1 VIARR
6 AWIARST
13 KVMMIAAV
21 ALLAT
26 ATVAPTAFATKAM
39 KFGQRTLRPG
49 MKGGDVETLQENL
62 ARLGFNIPA
71 DGQYGPQT
79 ANAVRKF
86 QHTEDLPAS
95 GLLTR
100 RDAIVMRKVLVANAA
115 ELTGGAEANPALP
128 PPVQP
133 PAGPSPNPSPPATA
147 PGDKAT
153 ITGDGMAVAPAS
165 APQAVK
171 DIIAAG
177 NKIAKLPYR
186 YGGGHNESFQDTA
199 YDCSGSVSYAL
210 HGANLLDSPLPSG
223 DLESWGQGGNG
234 SWVTVYANAGHAF
247 MTVAGLRFDTSGRT
261 DSGSRW
267 QKDMRDTGDY
277 VARHPANL

>member
-1 VIARR
+1 MIARR
-6 AWIARST
+6 AWDARST
-13 KVMMIAAV
+13 KIMMIGV
-21 ALLAT
+21 IALLAM
-26 ATVAPTAFATKAM
+26 ATFAPTVYAGKAM
-39 KFGQRTLRPG
+39 QFGQRTLRPG
-49 MKGGDVETLQENL
+49 MKGGDVQTLQENL

-71 DGQYGPQT
+71 DGQYGPAT
-79 ANAVRKF
+79 LAAVKSF
-86 QHTEDLPAS
+86 QKTEDLKVN

-100 RDAIVMRKVLVANAA
+100 HDAAVMRKVLVANAA

-133 PAGPSPNPSPPATA
+133 PANPNPPATA

-153 ITGDGMAVAPAS
+153 INGDGMAVAPAS

-171 DIIAAG
+171 DIITAG

-210 HGANLLDSPLPSG
+210 HGANLIDSPLPSG
-223 DLESWGQGGNG
+223 DLESWGQGGTG
-234 SWVTVYANAGHAF
+234 SWVTVYANEGHAF

-267 QKDMRDTGDY
+267 QKDMRETGDY

>member
-1 VIARR
+1 MIARR
-6 AWIARST
+6 AWTARTT
-13 KVMMIAAV
+13 KIVMIAAV
-21 ALLAT
+21 ALLAP
-26 ATVAPTAFATKAM
+26 ATIAPPALAM
-39 KFGQRTLRPG
+39 QFGQRTLRPG
-49 MKGGDVETLQENL
+49 MKGGDVQTLQENL

-79 ANAVRKF
+79 AAAVKKF
-86 QHTEDLPAS
+86 QQTEHLTVN

-100 RDAIVMRKVLVANAA
+100 RDAIIMRKVLVANAA

-133 PAGPSPNPSPPATA
+133 PPDPNPPNPPATA
-147 PGDKAT
+147 PGDKAQLT
-153 ITGDGMAVAPAS
+153 SDGMAVAPAS

-177 NKIAKLPYR
+177 NKIATLPYR
-186 YGGGHNESFQDTA
+186 YGGGHNSSFQDSA

-210 HGANLLDSPLPSG
+210 HGANLLNSPLPSG
-223 DLESWGQGGNG
+223 DLESWGQGGQG
-234 SWVTVYANAGHAF
+234 TWVTVYANSGHAF

-261 DSGSRW
+261 GTGSRW
-267 QKDMRDTGDY
+267 QSDMRDTSAY

>member
-6 AWIARST
+6 AWTARST
-13 KVMMIAAV
+13 KIVMIAAV
-21 ALLAT
+21 ALLVP
-26 ATVAPTAFATKAM
+26 ATVAPPALAM
-39 KFGQRTLRPG
+39 QFGQRTLRPG
-49 MKGGDVETLQENL
+49 MKGADVQTLQQNL
-62 ARLGFNIPA
+62 ARLGFNISA

-79 ANAVRKF
+79 VAAVKKF
-86 QHTEDLPAS
+86 QQTEHLVVN

-100 RDAIVMRKVLVANAA
+100 RDAIIMRKVLVANAA

-133 PAGPSPNPSPPATA
+133 PANPSPPNPPPTA
-147 PGDKAT
+147 PGDKAQLT
-153 ITGDGMAVAPAS
+153 SDGMAVAPAS

-186 YGGGHNESFQDTA
+186 YGGGHNSSFQDSA

-210 HGANLLDSPLPSG
+210 HGANLLNSPLPSG
-223 DLESWGQGGNG
+223 DLESWGQGGQG
-234 SWVTVYANAGHAF
+234 SWVTVYANSGHAF

-261 DSGSRW
+261 NSGSRW
-267 QKDMRDTGDY
+267 QSDMRDTSAY

>member
-1 VIARR
+1 
-6 AWIARST
+6 
-13 KVMMIAAV
+13 MIAAV
-21 ALLAT
+21 ALLVPAT
-26 ATVAPTAFATKAM
+26 IAPPALAM

-49 MKGGDVETLQENL
+49 MKGGDVQTLQENL
-62 ARLGFNIPA
+62 ARLGFNISA

-79 ANAVRKF
+79 VAAVKKF
-86 QHTEDLPAS
+86 QQTEHLVVN

-100 RDAIVMRKVLVANAA
+100 RDAIVMRKVIVANAA
-115 ELTGGAEANPALP
+115 QLTGGAEANPALP

-133 PAGPSPNPSPPATA
+133 PADPNPPATA
-147 PGDKAT
+147 PGDKAQVT
-153 ITGDGMAVAPAS
+153 SDGMAVAPAS

-186 YGGGHNESFQDTA
+186 YGGGHNSSFQDSA

-210 HGANLLDSPLPSG
+210 HGANLLNSPLPSS
-223 DLESWGQGGNG
+223 DLESWGQGGQG
-234 SWVTVYANAGHAF
+234 SWVTVYANSGHAF

-261 DSGSRW
+261 NSGSRW
-267 QKDMRDTGDY
+267 QSDMRDTSAY

>member
-1 VIARR
+1 
-6 AWIARST
+6 
-13 KVMMIAAV
+13 MIAAV

-71 DGQYGPQT
+71 DGQYGPAT
-79 ANAVRKF
+79 LAAVKSF
-86 QHTEDLPAS
+86 QKTEDLKVN

-100 RDAIVMRKVLVANAA
+100 HDAAVMRKVLVANAA

-133 PAGPSPNPSPPATA
+133 PANPNPPATA
-147 PGDKAT
+147 PGDKAQ
-153 ITGDGMAVAPAS
+153 ITSDGMAVAPAS
-165 APQAVK
+165 APQQVK

-210 HGANLLDSPLPSG
+210 HGANLIDSPLPSG
-223 DLESWGQGGNG
+223 DLESWAQGGTC
-234 SWVTVYANAGHAF
+234 SWVTVYANEGHAF

-267 QKDMRDTGDY
+267 QKDMRETGDY

>member
-6 AWIARST
+6 AWTARST
-13 KVMMIAAV
+13 KIVMIAAV
-21 ALLAT
+21 ALLVP
-26 ATVAPTAFATKAM
+26 ATVAPPALAM
-39 KFGQRTLRPG
+39 QFGQRTLRPG
-49 MKGGDVETLQENL
+49 MKGADVQTLQQNL
-62 ARLGFNIPA
+62 ARLGFNISA
-71 DGQYGPQT
+71 DGRYGPQT
-79 ANAVRKF
+79 VAAVKKF
-86 QHTEDLPAS
+86 QQTEHLVAD

-100 RDAIVMRKVLVANAA
+100 RDAIIMRKVLVANAA

-133 PAGPSPNPSPPATA
+133 PANPTPPNPPGTA
-147 PGDKAT
+147 PGDKAQVT
-153 ITGDGMAVAPAS
+153 SDGMAVAPAS

-186 YGGGHNESFQDTA
+186 YGGGHNSSFQDSA

-210 HGANLLDSPLPSG
+210 HGANLLNSPLPSG
-223 DLESWGQGGNG
+223 DLESWGQSGQG
-234 SWVTVYANAGHAF
+234 SWVTVYANSGHAF
-247 MTVAGLRFDTSGRT
+247 MTVAGLRFDTSGASNR
-261 DSGSRW
+261 GSRW
-267 QKDMRDTGDY
+267 QSDMRDTSAY

>member
-1 VIARR
+1 
-6 AWIARST
+6 
-13 KVMMIAAV
+13 MIGAV
-21 ALLAT
+21 ALLAP
-26 ATVAPTAFATKAM
+26 ATIAPPALAM
-39 KFGQRTLRPG
+39 QFGQRTLRPG
-49 MKGGDVETLQENL
+49 MKGGDVQTLQENL

-79 ANAVRKF
+79 AAAVKKF
-86 QHTEDLPAS
+86 QQTEHLAVN

-100 RDAIVMRKVLVANAA
+100 RDAIIMRKVLVANAA

-133 PAGPSPNPSPPATA
+133 PPDPNPPNPPATA
-147 PGDKAT
+147 PGDKAQLT
-153 ITGDGMAVAPAS
+153 SDGMAVAPAS

-186 YGGGHNESFQDTA
+186 YGGGHNSSFQDSA

-210 HGANLLDSPLPSG
+210 HGANLLNSPLPSG
-223 DLESWGQGGNG
+223 DLESWGQGGQG
-234 SWVTVYANAGHAF
+234 TWVTVYANSGHAF

-261 DSGSRW
+261 GSGSRW
-267 QKDMRDTGDY
+267 QSDMRDTSAY